1 MSKLLDKLD
10 KAGQPA
16 PRRMGFVSSSTYA
29 PVPPMILVV
38 RLDASAGKSVAGA
51 VGSADCVIVKADGAE
66 QAKAPEGLPES
77 GVWGV
82 QAPGIK
88 VVEVS
93 GLGEKGSDFMVLDAE
108 SSQGALLNE
117 ENVTKVLSVS
127 TSIEE
132 AYLRILEDVPIDCLL
147 IEHEAN
153 GDLMISDLMT
163 LRSILTAVS
172 KPCLVQVRPGLTD
185 GDLSALRHVG
195 AMGVVV
201 DVKSKKEASELPRLR
216 EAIDALPPR
225 EEDER
230 RQVESL
236 GAHMG
241 HSAAPHIHDDDLDD

>member
-1 MSKLLDKLD
+1 M
-10 KAGQPA
+10 
-16 PRRMGFVSSSTYA
+16 
-29 PVPPMILVV
+29 
-38 RLDASAGKSVAGA
+38 
-51 VGSADCVIVKADGAE
+51 
-66 QAKAPEGLPES
+66 
-77 GVWGV
+77 
-82 QAPGIK
+82 
-88 VVEVS
+88 
-93 GLGEKGSDFMVLDAE
+93 
-108 SSQGALLNE
+108 LNE

-236 GAHMG
+236 GAHIG
-241 HSAAPHIHDDDLDD
+241 QSSAPHVHDDDLDD

>member
-1 MSKLLDKLD
+1 M
-10 KAGQPA
+10 
-16 PRRMGFVSSSTYA
+16 V
-29 PVPPMILVV
+29 LVV

-51 VGSADCVIVKADGAE
+51 VGPADCVIVKADGAE
-66 QAKAPEGLPES
+66 QATAPKGFSEE

-82 QAPGIK
+82 QVPGMG
-88 VVEVS
+88 VGDVS
-93 GLGEKGSDFMVLDAE
+93 GVGEKGSDFLVLDAE
-108 SSQGALLNE
+108 NSPGALLNE
-117 ENVTKVLSVS
+117 DNVTKALSVS

-147 IEHEAN
+147 IEHEAT
-153 GDLMISDLMT
+153 GELMISDLMT

-172 KPCLVQVRPGLTD
+172 RPCLVRVRPGLTD
-185 GDLSALRHVG
+185 GELSALRHVG

-201 DVKSKKEASELPRLR
+201 DVKSKKDASELPRLR

-225 EEDER
+225 EEEER

-236 GAHMG
+236 GANLG

>member
-1 MSKLLDKLD
+1 MSKLLDILD

-16 PRRMGFVSSSTYA
+16 PRRMGFVSSSTYTPA
-29 PVPPMILVV
+29 PPMVLVA

-51 VGSADCVIVKADGAE
+51 MEPADCLIVKADGTE
-66 QAKAPEGLPES
+66 QAGAPDGLPDS
-77 GVWGV
+77 GTWGV
-82 QAPGIK
+82 QMPEIK
-88 VVEVS
+88 VEDVS
-93 GLGEKGSDFMVLDAE
+93 GLGEKGSDFLVLDPE
-108 SSQGALLNE
+108 SSPAALLNE

-127 TSIEE
+127 PSIEE

-147 IEHEAN
+147 IEHEAD
-153 GDLMISDLMT
+153 GELIISDLMT

-172 KPCLVQVRPGLTD
+172 KPCLVRVRPGLTD

-201 DVKSKKEASELPRLR
+201 DVKSKKDAGELPRLR

-225 EEDER
+225 EEEEH

-236 GAHMG
+236 GPHVG
-241 HSAAPHIHDDDLDD
+241 HSPTPPAHDDDPDD

>member
-16 PRRMGFVSSSTYA
+16 PRRMGFVSSSTYT

-51 VGSADCVIVKADGAE
+51 VGPADCVIVKADDAE
-66 QAKAPEGLPES
+66 QATAPKGFSEE

-82 QAPGIK
+82 QIPGIS
-88 VVEVS
+88 VEDVS
-93 GLGEKGSDFMVLDAE
+93 GLGEKESDFVVLDADT
-108 SSQGALLNE
+108 SPGALLNE

-127 TSIEE
+127 SSIEE
-132 AYLRILEDVPIDCLL
+132 AYLRILEDVPIDCLF
-147 IEHEAN
+147 IEHGAE
-153 GDLMISDLMT
+153 GDLMISDLMR

-172 KPCLVQVRPGLTD
+172 KPCLVRVRPGLTD
-185 GDLSALRHVG
+185 GELSALRHVG

-201 DVKSKKEASELPRLR
+201 DVNSKKDAKELPRLR

-225 EEDER
+225 EEEER

-236 GAHMG
+236 GAHIG
-241 HSAAPHIHDDDLDD
+241 QSPAPHVHDDDLDD

>member
-16 PRRMGFVSSSTYA
+16 PRRMGFVSSTTHT
-29 PVPPMILVV
+29 PVPPMVLVV

-51 VGSADCVIVKADGAE
+51 TGPAGCVIVKADSAGQIA
-66 QAKAPEGLPES
+66 APDGLDES

-82 QAPGIK
+82 QAPSMS
-88 VVEVS
+88 VQDVS
-93 GLGEKGSDFMVLDAE
+93 GVGEKGSDFLVLDAE
-108 SSQGALLNE
+108 NSPGALLNE

-127 TSIEE
+127 PSIEE
-132 AYLRILEDVPIDCLL
+132 AYLRILEDVPIDCVL
-147 IEHEAN
+147 IEHEAE

-163 LRSILTAVS
+163 LRSILTAVT
-172 KPCLVQVRPGLTD
+172 KPCLVRVRPGLTE

-201 DVKSKKEASELPRLR
+201 DVKSKKDASELPRLR

-225 EEDER
+225 EEEER

-236 GAHMG
+236 GAHIG
-241 HSAAPHIHDDDLDD
+241 HSAAPHVHDDDLDD